1 MKIAIVECLAASA
14 GNKEDSR
21 KKVVESK
28 EIVLILSLL
37 EEYSKPLLFLS
48 SLKLI
53 LTLSRTMSKPIKMIL
68 KDYDIVNTLFRLL
81 NHPNLD
87 IQISV
92 TNSIC
97 NFLVD
102 HTAVDLI

>member
-1 MKIAIVECLAASA
+1 LAASA
-14 GNKEDSR
+14 GNKEESR
-21 KKVVESK
+21 KKIVESK
-28 EIVLILSLL
+28 ELVLILSLL
-37 EEYSKPLLFLS
+37 DEYSKPLLFLS
-48 SLKLI
+48 ALKLI

-81 NHPNLD
+81 NHPNLE
-87 IQISV
+87 IQTSL

-102 HTAVDLI
+102 HSAVEYI